1 MPETINEPKK
11 TPTAVGFQLT
21 EILASLLRCRS
32 GIADPA
38 LQDCFEP
45 VIDSC
50 RKMLSALVAQEV
62 ELQTEEFRRYQSRIL
77 GDA

>member
-1 MPETINEPKK
+1 MNRRRLQQ
-11 TPTAVGFQLT
+11 QLD
-21 EILASLLRCRS
+21 SNCRS

-62 ELQTEEFRRYQSRIL
+62 ELQTEEFRRYQFRIL